1 MPDSL
6 AELQD
11 AIAAFVEERAW
22 AQFHTPKNLTMA
34 VAIEAAE
41 LMEHFLWSS
50 GAESGAPDPGKKQ
63 EIAHEI
69 GDVFIYLLQLGRVLD
84 VDVIAAA
91 RDKLLVNR
99 EKYPVEKAKG
109 RATKYL
115 DLE

>member
-1 MPDSL
+1 MADTL
-6 AELQD
+6 AELQG
-11 AIAAFVEERAW
+11 AIDVFVDERAW
-22 AQFHTPKNLTMA
+22 AQFHTPKNLVMA

-50 GAESGAPDPGKKQ
+50 GVESGAPDPGRKQ
-63 EIAHEI
+63 EIAHEM
-69 GDVFIYLLQLGRVLD
+69 GDVFIYLLQLGRALD
-84 VDVIAAA
+84 IDIIAAA

-109 RATKYL
+109 RATKYV

>member
-1 MPDSL
+1 MADTL
-6 AELQD
+6 AELQG
-11 AIAAFVEERAW
+11 AIDAFVEERAW
-22 AQFHTPKNLTMA
+22 SQFHTPKNLAMA

-50 GAESGAPDPGKKQ
+50 GVEPGAPDPGSRQ
-63 EIAHEI
+63 EIAHEM
-69 GDVFIYLLQLGRVLD
+69 GDVFIYLLQLGRALD
-84 VDVIAAA
+84 IDIIVAA

-99 EKYPVEKAKG
+99 ENYPVEKAKG